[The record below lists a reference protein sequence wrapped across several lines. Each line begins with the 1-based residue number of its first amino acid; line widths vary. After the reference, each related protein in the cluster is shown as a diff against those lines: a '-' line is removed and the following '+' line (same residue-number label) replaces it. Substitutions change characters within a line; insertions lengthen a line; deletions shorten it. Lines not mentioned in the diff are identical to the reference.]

1 MVKDI
6 FKSLNSIHKDS
17 NLTLEE
23 KHLLTILI
31 KYHNVT
37 DGYSYPTYEVLL
49 SECSTS
55 RRSKISKMIKG
66 LKEKGYIEVV
76 KVKGNKSHYY
86 IKKHLIFIEK
96 IDSDKKEN
104 STDEDSAIK
113 PIIVSDCKESGV
125 QITIDDVEEI
135 KVKQHPNNSK
145 IAKAFE
151 KSKTFKLSKWLL
163 DRVAYIDET
172 IVDMVL
178 EEKPKTAKLFLIKC
192 IEKTLLAGLEL
203 APIIKN
209 TLNFY
214 SKKDMDYASAMTTQY
229 SSKFY
234 MTYADKQLGLI

>member
-1 MVKDI
+1 M
-6 FKSLNSIHKDS
+6 
-17 NLTLEE
+17 
-23 KHLLTILI
+23 
-31 KYHNVT
+31 
-37 DGYSYPTYEVLL
+37 
-49 SECSTS
+49 
-55 RRSKISKMIKG
+55 
-66 LKEKGYIEVV
+66 
-76 KVKGNKSHYY
+76 
-86 IKKHLIFIEK
+86 
-96 IDSDKKEN
+96 
-104 STDEDSAIK
+104 
-113 PIIVSDCKESGV
+113 
-125 QITIDDVEEI
+125 QITIDDVEEV

-172 IVDMVL
+172 IVDIVL

-214 SKKDMDYASAMTTQY
+214 SKKDIDYASAMTTQY

-234 MTYADKQLGLI
+234 MTYAEKQLGLI